1 MAFKGVTLMTDQQS
15 LHKENPIPLSNI
27 ASQDNLSTDQVLDK
41 LTDVLGAGNVQADPK
56 KNEHYRMGWRSGGG
70 SALAVVFPQTLLEIW
85 RSLEICV
92 QGNCIIIM
100 QAAKTGL
107 TEGSTPSGNDYD
119 RPVVVINTLAINQL
133 YLVNN
138 NEQVIGLPG
147 TTLHHLQSQLNAV
160 NRAPHSVI
168 GSSTLGAS
176 IIGGVSNNSGGALVK
191 RGPAYTELALFAQI
205 NKHGQLVL
213 VNHLDIELG
222 DSPEE
227 ILTNLQTGNFDKT
240 NLPDSDKLAS
250 DKEYIARVTDVDAST
265 PSRFNADKRRLYEA
279 SGCAGKLAVFAVR
292 LDTYPTAVEEKT
304 FYIGSSSTQELA
316 QLRRQI
322 LSSFQNTPE
331 VGEYMHRDIFDV
343 SAKYGKDTFLS
354 IKHLGTNALPRLFS
368 IKGAIDAK
376 LNKWSWMPNYF
387 TDKVMQ
393 IIANIFPK
401 HLPKRMV
408 EYRDRYE
415 HHLII
420 KMSDA
425 GIAEAQEFLQAF
437 FATSKTGDYFE
448 CDAAES
454 ESAFLNRFAAA
465 GAAIRYE
472 VMHEQEV
479 GEILALDI
487 ALPRNELEWFEVFPE
502 EIAQHLEK
510 KLYYGHFF
518 CYVFHQDYILKKG
531 SDAEQ
536 VKKMMLA
543 LLNERGAK
551 YPAEH
556 NVGHLYEAEPDLQN
570 FYESLDPTNTF
581 NPGIGKMPKH
591 KRNCSCC

>member
-1 MAFKGVTLMTDQQS
+1 MSDKQSQTQRNSIYTSEVTSDV
-15 LHKENPIPLSNI
+15 
-27 ASQDNLSTDQVLDK
+27 NLSPDQVLTK
-41 LTDVLGAGNVQADPK
+41 LTDVLGASNVQADPE

-70 SALAVVFPQTLLEIW
+70 SALAVLFPQTLLDIW
-85 RSLEICV
+85 HSLEICV

-107 TEGSTPSGNDYD
+107 TEGSAPSGNDYD
-119 RPVVVINTLAINQL
+119 RPVIVINTLAMDQL
-133 YLVNN
+133 FLVNN
-138 NEQVIGLPG
+138 NEQVISLPG
-147 TTLHHLQSQLNAV
+147 ATLHQLQSQLSKV

-205 NKHGQLVL
+205 NEHGELTL
-213 VNHLDIELG
+213 VNHLEVELG
-222 DSPEE
+222 NSPQE
-227 ILTNLQTGNFDKT
+227 ILSNLQSGNFDKT
-240 NLPDSDKLAS
+240 KLPTSNKLAS
-250 DKEYIARVTDVDAST
+250 DKEYIARVKDVNAST

-292 LDTYPTAVEEKT
+292 LDTYPTAKKEET
-304 FYIGSSSTQELA
+304 FYVGSNSVSELA
-316 QLRRQI
+316 QLRKQI
-322 LSSFQNTPE
+322 LSSFNNVPE

-354 IKHLGTNALPRLFS
+354 IKHLGTDALPRLFS
-368 IKGAIDAK
+368 IKGRIDAK
-376 LNKWSWMPNYF
+376 LKKWSWAPKHF
-387 TDKVMQ
+387 TDKAMQ
-393 IIANIFPK
+393 LIAKIFPQ
-401 HLPKRMV
+401 HLPKRIRD
-408 EYRDRYE
+408 YRDNYE

-420 KMSDA
+420 KMSDE
-425 GIAEAQEFLQAF
+425 GIEEAHTFLDSF
-437 FATSKTGDYFE
+437 FKSSKTGAYFTCNKE
-448 CDAAES
+448 ES

-465 GAAIRYE
+465 GAALRYE
-472 VMHEQEV
+472 VMHEKTV
-479 GEILALDI
+479 GDILALDI
-487 ALPRNELEWFEVFPE
+487 AIPRNEMNWLETLPT
-502 EIAQHLEK
+502 EITQHLEK

-531 SDAEQ
+531 SDAKH
-536 VKKMMLA
+536 VKKMMLK

-570 FYESLDPTNTF
+570 FYKSLDPTNTF
-581 NPGIGKMPKH
+581 NPGIGKMPKN
-591 KRNCSCC
+591 KRNCSCCL

>member
-1 MAFKGVTLMTDQQS
+1 MTDQQS

-27 ASQDNLSTDQVLDK
+27 ASQDNLSTDYVLDK
-41 LTDVLGAGNVQADPK
+41 LTDVLGASNVQADPE

-92 QGNCIIIM
+92 QGDCIIIM

-119 RPVVVINTLAINQL
+119 RPVVVINTLAINHL
-133 YLVNN
+133 YLINDN
-138 NEQVIGLPG
+138 QQVIGLPG
-147 TTLHHLQSQLNAV
+147 TTLHHLQSQLNTV

-176 IIGGVSNNSGGALVK
+176 IIGGISNNSGGALVK

-205 NKHGQLVL
+205 NEHGQLVL
-213 VNHLDIELG
+213 VNHLDVELG

-227 ILTNLQTGNFDKT
+227 ILTNLQTGNFAKSG
-240 NLPDSDKLAS
+240 LPDSGRLAS
-250 DKEYIARVTDVDAST
+250 DKEYIARVTDVNAST

-292 LDTYPTAVEEKT
+292 LDTYPIAVKEQT
-304 FYIGSSSTQELA
+304 FYIGSNSTHELA

-322 LSSFQNTPE
+322 LSSFNHIPE
-331 VGEYMHRDIFDV
+331 VGEYMHRDIFDI

-368 IKGAIDAK
+368 IKGAIDAR
-376 LNKWSWMPNYF
+376 LNKWSWMPKHF

-393 IIANIFPK
+393 MIGNLFPK
-401 HLPKRMV
+401 HLPKRMT
-408 EYRDRYE
+408 EYRDEYE

-420 KMSDA
+420 KMSDE
-425 GIAEAQEFLQAF
+425 GIKEAQDFLRSF
-437 FATSKTGDYFE
+437 FERSETGAYFE
-448 CDAAES
+448 CDKAES

-472 VMHEQEV
+472 VMYEKEV
-479 GEILALDI
+479 GEMLALDI
-487 ALPRNELEWFEVFPE
+487 AIPRNELEWFEVLPDD
-502 EIAQHLEK
+502 IAQHLEK

-531 SDAEQ
+531 SDAKH
-536 VKKMMLA
+536 VKEMMLKR
-543 LLNERGAK
+543 LSERGAK

-570 FYESLDPTNTF
+570 FYKSLDPTNTF
-581 NPGIGKMPKH
+581 NPGIGQTSKT
-591 KRNCSCC
+591 KRNCACC

>member
-1 MAFKGVTLMTDQQS
+1 MSDTPLQDKERHMASSKLFS
-15 LHKENPIPLSNI
+15 SNQ
-27 ASQDNLSTDQVLDK
+27 ASQDILSPDQVLDK
-41 LTDVLGAGNVQADPK
+41 LTALLGANNVQADPE

-70 SALAVVFPQTLLEIW
+70 SALAVLFPQTLLEIW
-85 RSLEICV
+85 RSLEVCV
-92 QGNCIIIM
+92 EGDCIIIM

-107 TEGSTPSGNDYD
+107 TEGSTPSGNNYD

-133 YLVNN
+133 YLVND
-138 NEQVIGLPG
+138 NEQVISLPG
-147 TTLHHLQSQLNAV
+147 ATLHQLQSQLSAV

-205 NKHGQLVL
+205 NEHGQLVL
-213 VNHLDIELG
+213 VNHLEIELG
-222 DSPEE
+222 TTPEE
-227 ILTNLQTGNFDKT
+227 ILTNLQTGNFDQRK
-240 NLPDSDKLAS
+240 LPDTGKLAS

-292 LDTYPTAVEEKT
+292 LDTYPVATREKT
-304 FYIGSSSTQELA
+304 FYIGSNSVSELA

-322 LSSFQNTPE
+322 LSSFDNIPE

-354 IKHLGTNALPRLFS
+354 IKHLGTDALPRLFS
-368 IKGAIDAK
+368 IKGAIDAR
-376 LNKWSWMPNYF
+376 LNKWPWMPKHF

-393 IIANIFPK
+393 FIGNIFSK
-401 HLPKRMV
+401 HLPKRMM
-408 EYRDRYE
+408 EYRDKYE

-420 KMSDA
+420 KMSDD
-425 GIAEAQEFLQAF
+425 GIEEAQDFLQSF
-437 FATSKTGDYFE
+437 FESSETGNYFE
-448 CDAAES
+448 CDHEES
-454 ESAFLNRFAAA
+454 ASAFLHRFAAA
-465 GAAIRYE
+465 GAALRYE
-472 VMHEQEV
+472 VIHEKEV

-487 ALPRNELEWFEVFPE
+487 AIPRNALDWLEVLPE
-502 EIAQHLEK
+502 AIEQHLEK

-531 SDAEQ
+531 SDAHL
-536 VKKMMLA
+536 VKKMMLE
-543 LLNERGAK
+543 LLSARGAK

-570 FYESLDPTNTF
+570 FYTSLDPTNTF
-581 NPGIGKMPKH
+581 NPGIGKMSKT
-591 KRNCSCC
+591 KRNCSCCV